1 MGDFESEWGKEGEC
15 AYDAKTASQ
24 PAEETE
30 LLFEKYGGQYG
41 TDDDR

>member
-1 MGDFESEWGKEGEC
+1 MLGKEREC
-15 AYDAKTASQ
+15 AHDAKAASE

-30 LLFEKYGGQYG
+30 LLFEEYGGQYG